1 MSFSKVLQ
9 NSFKVIY
16 HNQTPIE
23 TYTLPVICFFKR
35 SNPTLQLIFQNSEMF
50 ISFVM
55 SLSRNW
61 VKRAQSCISC
71 IVVDR
76 KIEISIW
83 WKFEVWSLFLRLL
96 SQKYCSFD
104 SLGDVIDPKLGQ
116 KGPKLVF
123 HVPMVIERWT

>member
-16 HNQTPIE
+16 RNQTPIE
-23 TYTLPVICFFKR
+23 TYTLPIICFFKR
-35 SNPTLQLIFQNSEMF
+35 SDPTLQLIFQNSEMF

-83 WKFEVWSLFLRLL
+83 WKFEVWRLFLRLL

-123 HVPMVIERWT
+123 HVPMVIERWK